1 MSEDGD
7 AGGSG
12 GEEEEAEREI
22 DLGPLKKAVEE
33 AQEELRIAQEEVATE
48 KGNVLSMEK
57 ATTRMST
64 VVGFFK
70 DKVDTFFDVVEDV
83 VDEVVDD
90 EEDPNPVGE

>member
-12 GEEEEAEREI
+12 GEEEEREI

-33 AQEELRIAQEEVATE
+33 AQEELRLAQEEVATE